1 MGACENPNLPV
12 EMAEARV
19 KDRANEP
26 AAHDTTKLPEETT
39 VSAYPQHPFVEQT
52 FKRRKTP
59 QREIAE
65 RASRLGTVVTG
76 WMFVRVDCWLGFAAM
91 TDAERPTPELYR
103 DAAERLRQMARECR
117 LPDIQGD
124 LLDLAARFE
133 RMAAYFEAQRPGAP
147 RDPRES

>member
-12 EMAEARV
+12 EMAEGRV

-39 VSAYPQHPFVEQT
+39 VSTYPQHPLVEQT

-91 TDAERPTPELYR
+91 TDAERPTELDR
-103 DAAERLRQMARECR
+103 GVAEANATVSGYLFASAKA
-117 LPDIQGD
+117 GN
-124 LLDLAARFE
+124 
-133 RMAAYFEAQRPGAP
+133 
-147 RDPRES
+147 